1 MTRLTILRRLLP
13 VALFAFVPGWDGGAA
28 ALRPLDLSRLGLP
41 AFRTFTASDGAPDTT
56 VVSVATDAVGFV
68 WLGSPQGLYRY
79 DGHRWEPVRVPGL
92 QGVVENLL
100 LDHEGN
106 LWAPSTSS
114 ALGRLDAA
122 GWHIE
127 GPESGLPAGR
137 IFRVVEVPVRVGET
151 ETWALTLDAGLFQ
164 RVAGRWRADPGN
176 RQLPPGCL
184 NGLAR
189 TWEIGGR
196 ERLWV
201 STNNEGLWYR
211 ESGGA
216 WQRFSAPGFT
226 PAQVAQVQ
234 DLLTVRRRGVEELWI
249 ATYGAGLF
257 RLTDEGIRNLADTE
271 AGMETRIVYSLAAG
285 AAPGG
290 EPTLW
295 AATRGGLVRVNGE
308 QVQAFG
314 RSHGLPSNAV
324 RNVHLWRSP
333 EGIEVLWL
341 ATEGGLARTVLG
353 GSPWRTVSLL
363 GSRSNG
369 VFGVLAEPD
378 GHGGERLWVASSGD
392 GLGLYQDG
400 QWRTFNS
407 SNSTLPG
414 SNSRLLVRA
423 PDEKGQPT
431 LFTAVVPGELVRV
444 REGPVFE
451 TVPTPWPKE
460 AGQHVMDV
468 LSRFFDGAREL
479 WVATRKSGMYRF
491 REGRWAAFPSSASE
505 RLQVTRIVAS
515 KDADD
520 RSWLWAT
527 TSQGLARFDGTD
539 WTFLGRGDGL
549 PDIHLLGLTLIPD
562 REGKP
567 ILWAGSLNSGIIR
580 VDITDPLRPRVL
592 PGDELPRPPVPT
604 AYQAIRDPRG
614 RVFVS
619 TDAGVQLLT
628 PKASG
633 GWDERVFVRR
643 DGLLHEECN
652 TNAQFVDTLGR
663 YWCGTMGGLS
673 VYDPTGA
680 VPEQHPKPLRLMRV
694 QADGGEVAGAPVC
707 IPSSTRELSFKVALL
722 SWQRENENRF
732 SWQLLGYD
740 PHPGP
745 WVETNERVFGALP
758 PGRYLLQVKGRDAAG
773 LETAPLE
780 IPIEV
785 LPAWWQHVGF
795 RAGVMV
801 LLVLSGAFLYRFRT
815 RHLSRQKAALEK
827 VVALRTAELA
837 AANAR
842 LDQLSQQDPLTGIA
856 NRRRFDQALDEEW
869 RRALRGREALGLL
882 ILDIDHFKQ
891 YNDALGHQA
900 GDECLRLVAGA
911 IADSHTRAGEIT
923 ARYGGEE
930 FAVIVPGA
938 NRESV
943 LISAALVRRHV
954 EALGLPHP
962 ASPVSPR
969 VTVSIGAAWVKPDER
984 AAPADLVA
992 AADAALYRAKRDG
1005 RNCIR
1010 E

>member
-1 MTRLTILRRLLP
+1 MTRLNILRRLLP
-13 VALFAFVPGWDGGAA
+13 VALLAFALGRDGGAA
-28 ALRPLDLSRLGLP
+28 SVRPIDLSRLGLP
-41 AFRTFTASDGAPDTT
+41 AFRTFTVSDGAPDST

-100 LDHEGN
+100 LDHEGK

-114 ALGRLDAA
+114 VLGRLDPS
-122 GWHIE
+122 GWRIE
-127 GPESGLPAGR
+127 GRESGLPASR
-137 IFRVVEVPVRVGET
+137 IFRVVEIPVRIGET
-151 ETWALTLDAGLFQ
+151 EIWALTLDAGLYQ
-164 RVAGRWRADPGN
+164 RVAGRWQTDPGN
-176 RQLPPGCL
+176 GHLPPGCL

-211 ESGGA
+211 EHGGI

-257 RLTDEGIRNLADTE
+257 RLTAEGLRNFMDAE
-271 AGMETRIVYSLAAG
+271 SGMETRIVYSLAASTVHAG
-285 AAPGG
+285 D
-290 EPTLW
+290 PTLW
-295 AATRGGLVRVNGE
+295 AATRGGLVRVDGD
-308 QVQAFG
+308 QVQTFG
-314 RSHGLPSNAV
+314 RNHGLPSNAV

-341 ATEGGLARTVLG
+341 ATEGGVARTVLG
-353 GSPWRTVSLL
+353 GSPWRTASLL

-392 GLGLYQDG
+392 GLGLFQDG
-400 QWRTFNS
+400 RWRTFNS
-407 SNSTLPG
+407 SNRTLPG
-414 SNSRLLVRA
+414 SNVRLLVRV
-423 PDEKGQPT
+423 PDERGRPT
-431 LFTAVVPGELVRV
+431 LFTAVVPGELIRV
-444 REGPVFE
+444 RDGPTFE

-468 LSRFFDGAREL
+468 LSRLSGGVREL
-479 WVATRKSGMYRF
+479 WVATRKSGLYRF
-491 REGRWAAFPSSASE
+491 REGRWTAFPASGSE

-515 KDADD
+515 TDADG

-527 TSQGLARFDGTD
+527 TNRGLARFDGVD
-539 WTFLGRGDGL
+539 WVFLGYREGL

-567 ILWAGSLNSGIIR
+567 VLWAGSLNSGILR
-580 VDITDPLRPRVL
+580 VDITNPLRPRVL
-592 PGDELPRPPVPT
+592 PGGGLPRPPVPT

-614 RVFVS
+614 RIFVS

-628 PKASG
+628 PNASG
-633 GWDERVFVRR
+633 GWQERVFGRR

-652 TNAQFVDTLGR
+652 TNAQFVDNLGR

-673 VYDPTGA
+673 VYDPAGS

-694 QADGGEVAGAPVC
+694 QADGGVVDGNSVC
-707 IPSSTRELSFKVALL
+707 ISSSIRELSVKVALL

-745 WVETNERVFGALP
+745 WVEANERVFGALP
-758 PGRYLLQVKGRDAAG
+758 PGRYLLRVKGRDAAG

-785 LPAWWQHVGF
+785 LPTWWQRFEF
-795 RAGVMV
+795 RAGVGV
-801 LLVLSGAFLYRFRT
+801 LLVLLGAFLYRLRT
-815 RHLSRQKAALEK
+815 RHLSRQKERLEK
-827 VVALRTAELA
+827 TVALRTAELA

-869 RRALRGREALGLL
+869 RRAQRGGVPLGLL

-891 YNDALGHQA
+891 YNDTLGHQA

-911 IADSHTRAGEIT
+911 IAGSHTRVGEIT

-938 NRESV
+938 DRAGV
-943 LISAALVRRHV
+943 LTSAELIRRHV
-954 EALGLPHP
+954 AELGLAHP
-962 ASPVSPR
+962 SSPVSPR
-969 VTVSIGAAWVKPDER
+969 VTVSIGAAWGRPDKL

-992 AADAALYRAKRDG
+992 AADAALYRAKHDG
-1005 RNCIR
+1005 RDCVR